1 MSLKK
6 EFSRGK
12 TCLVIK
18 DEVFHMFAKS
28 KPGICYLAAISTCSL
43 DLHCVNFDMSYR
55 KFPNCKRKL
64 SYSLRPE
71 VWNESHKMLPGSR
84 FLFYIC
90 FLVSWWWSIPWR
102 LRRMCIILPSI
113 AIEKFLNHKK
123 IINQKKNSIKK
134 NNTKLCEHWGYG
146 RHHPQKHQDKSNVS
160 CNLEKTHSGNSKREE
175 ADYIVF

>member
-28 KPGICYLAAISTCSL
+28 KLGICYLAAISTCSL
-43 DLHCVNFDMSYR
+43 CLHYVNFDMSYR
-55 KFPNCKRKL
+55 KFPKCKRKL
-64 SYSLRPE
+64 SYSLSLE
-71 VWNESHKMLPGSR
+71 VWSESHKMLSGYR
-84 FLFYIC
+84 FVFYIC
-90 FLVSWWWSIPWR
+90 FSVSWWWNIPWR
-102 LRRMCIILPSI
+102 LRRMCILLPSI

-134 NNTKLCEHWGYG
+134 NNTRLWKA
-146 RHHPQKHQDKSNVS
+146 PS
-160 CNLEKTHSGNSKREE
+160 LEAPRQVKCPL
-175 ADYIVF
+175 